1 MKSFYSVLGAVVL
14 IGWCTLTSASEEG
27 LYLDRKLAFANPKHD
42 NPDLPNV
49 LLIGDSIS
57 IGYTAYVRR
66 ALEGKADV
74 YRIPTNARN
83 SAYGVEKIDE
93 WLTKGG
99 HQWNVI
105 HFNWGLW
112 DICYRHPESKTQGNR
127 DKVNGTLTETLEGYR
142 ANLEKIVARLKETDA
157 NLIWCAIT
165 PVPEREA
172 GRKQGDDLKY
182 NEVAAET
189 MLSNGIQIND
199 LHSHALS
206 KLPETMIKEGDVH
219 FTEDGYIHL
228 ADQVTDEILAAIR
241 K

>member
-1 MKSFYSVLGAVVL
+1 M
-14 IGWCTLTSASEEG
+14 
-27 LYLDRKLAFANPKHD
+27 
-42 NPDLPNV
+42 
-49 LLIGDSIS
+49 
-57 IGYTAYVRR
+57 
-66 ALEGKADV
+66 
-74 YRIPTNARN
+74 
-83 SAYGVEKIDE
+83 
-93 WLTKGG
+93 
-99 HQWNVI
+99 
-105 HFNWGLW
+105 
-112 DICYRHPESKTQGNR
+112 
-127 DKVNGTLTETLEGYR
+127 TETLEGYR

-157 NLIWCAIT
+157 KLIWCAIT
-165 PVPEREA
+165 PVPKREA